1 MIIQSIVQSII
12 QPIVRSV
19 IDPIIISQGF
29 SPKSLFASG
38 EQGAW
43 YDPRDLSTMFQDA
56 AGTTPVTAAGQPVGL
71 IRDKSGRGN
80 HASQVTAGSKP
91 MLRNTGALWYLQFDG
106 IDDFLATGNIDF
118 TQTDKIG
125 VFSGMNKNTNAA
137 TGIFVE
143 TSLNTNTNN
152 GCFYLAAPVTTG
164 MATVTFNPKG
174 TAQTSVTINLPAAS
188 NTVLTAQSDI
198 SGSMATMRKDGV
210 AAGSSSSSQGS
221 GNYGNYPLYIGRRG
235 GTSLPFTGYLYGLI
249 IRGALTDAAGITSTE
264 KYLAAKSGVT
274 L

>member
-1 MIIQSIVQSII
+1 MITWSPFRTINTPIT
-12 QPIVRSV
+12 QPITENYLGKYAYT
-19 IDPIIISQGF
+19 PIG
-29 SPKSLFASG
+29 LFASG
-38 EQGAW
+38 EQGVW
-43 YDPRDLSTMFQDA
+43 YDPSDMTTLFQDSS
-56 AGTTPVTAAGQPVGL
+56 GTVPVTAAGQVVGMMK
-71 IRDKSGRGN
+71 DKSGRGN
-80 HASQVTAGSKP
+80 HAIQATVGSKP
-91 MLRNTGALWYLQFDG
+91 ILRSAGNLWYLEFDG

-125 VFSGMNKNTNAA
+125 VFSGMNKGTNAA
-137 TGIFVE
+137 IGIFVE
-143 TSLNTNTNN
+143 TSLSANTNN
-152 GCFYLAAPVTTG
+152 GCFYLAAPVVSG
-164 MATVTFNPKG
+164 AATATFKSKG
-174 TAQTSVTINLPAAS
+174 TDETLVTINLPAAS

-221 GNYGNYPLYIGRRG
+221 GNYGNFPLYIGRRG
-235 GTSLPFTGYLYGLI
+235 GTSLAFKGYLYGLI